1 MSARTPLF
9 IDTGAFFARF
19 NESDEHHA
27 VASAVFEDIRSGDGG
42 YSPLYTSRFVLYEL
56 VDLLLYK
63 VGYDTALGAL
73 DAILASESF
82 NVLPV
87 TEKTVRKAR
96 DEFERYDDQR
106 ISFVD
111 HTSAVLCEEREI
123 DRVFGFDSDF
133 RTLGFE
139 LVPSK

>member
-1 MSARTPLF
+1 MTARTPLF

-19 NESDEHHA
+19 NENDEYHA
-27 VASAVFEDIRSGDGG
+27 TASVFFDDIRTGDAG
-42 YSPLYTSRFVLYEL
+42 YGSLYTSRFVLYEL

-73 DAILASESF
+73 DAVLDSESF
-82 NVLPV
+82 NILPV

-111 HTSAVLCEEREI
+111 HTSAVLCRERDIEHI
-123 DRVFGFDSDF
+123 FGFDSDF

-139 LVPSK
+139 LLPAK